1 MLEPFKIEMIID
13 NIHTSPEFVKLIYKI
28 KDIEDIILITDSISA
43 TNLNDGEYTL
53 GGLKVMVKDKKA
65 TLEDGTIA
73 GSTLTFD
80 DGVRNFYLI
89 TNCSLKELVRVSSY
103 NALQDLNIKNE
114 GELKKVI

>member
-1 MLEPFKIEMIID
+1 M
-13 NIHTSPEFVKLIYKI
+13 
-28 KDIEDIILITDSISA
+28 
-43 TNLNDGEYTL
+43 
-53 GGLKVMVKDKKA
+53 
-65 TLEDGTIA
+65 
-73 GSTLTFD
+73 TFD